1 VHLGEGFPLNGGMKK
16 GYPIKFA
23 YFTAIGSYS
32 KRLQKGTDMLL
43 IATSTGDELHKNV
56 NNDDLK

>member
-1 VHLGEGFPLNGGMKK
+1 LNGGMKK